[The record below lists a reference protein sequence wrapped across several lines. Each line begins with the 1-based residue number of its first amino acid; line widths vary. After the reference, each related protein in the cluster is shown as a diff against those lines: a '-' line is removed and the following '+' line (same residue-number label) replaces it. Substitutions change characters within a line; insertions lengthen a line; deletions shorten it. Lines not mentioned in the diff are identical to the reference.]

1 MQLELRSRHGQQPL
15 AIAVLDAG
23 GHLVAFQVCV
33 SFSQYA
39 VWGNFYLISLMA
51 RPSPFRPAQRED
63 GRSIHGFEIAFAKAA
78 GALGMGMHSRALNDK
93 LASRPAFQVR
103 YAPMS
108 QWMPIPHHLMHH
120 SAHVLLLT
128 GTQNAMA
135 AITRGHFAPVPG
147 GVLLLDS
154 DGWAIGAVGVTGDSG
169 DMDEFFA
176 IAAVKAVIAASG
188 GGGGDSGGR
197 VCASD
202 PAEPKVDPRIL
213 SQAAPKSKL

>member
-1 MQLELRSRHGQQPL
+1 MGSSRLPLPCWMRVATWSHFRFASRFRSMLLGE
-15 AIAVLDAG
+15 
-23 GHLVAFQVCV
+23 FC
-33 SFSQYA
+33 
-39 VWGNFYLISLMA
+39 LISRVA
-51 RPSPFRPAQRED
+51 RPPFRPAQRED

-78 GALGMGMHSRALNDK
+78 GALGMGLHSRALNDK

-103 YAPMS
+103 YARKAKR
-108 QWMPIPHHLMHH
+108 MPRLRHLMHLN
-120 SAHVLLLT
+120 AHVLLFT

-176 IAAVKAVIAASG
+176 IAAVQAVIAASG
-188 GGGGDSGGR
+188 DGARRGGDSGAR

-202 PAEPKVDPRIL
+202 PAEPKVDPRTL
-213 SQAAPKSKL
+213 PQATSRSKL